1 MKSLICLLSIFLF
14 VCIPW
19 SLAVPVVQASSSDHP
34 NNAQPVTILGIG
46 GMGGAVL
53 QCLQKTNTVHA
64 WNRGK
69 EKLHSVVE
77 QYPET
82 VQVHDRASD
91 AVRASD
97 VTLII
102 IDDWSG
108 ILELI
113 DSVNTMDA
121 GAAWHNKTVVLF
133 STYSPTD
140 IQKLVTASTQQHH
153 HKVVVGGAI
162 VGVPQTICTDQALIL
177 TSHANEG
184 ASIITNLLQ
193 PLGRVVAFTNDVGLA
208 ALANMALILVI
219 TFGIA
224 GQELAQFIFRKY
236 GVDEYFNQ
244 MFESIA
250 AQVAPLYIKMLLPL
264 VSKAITNR
272 EYEDSYVPVAVFR
285 KVIQMHADFIG
296 DLGIANDTFLASYL
310 FYLKKVSE
318 DSYLPAAW
326 VEEAS
331 AGEEQFKDDEL

>member
-1 MKSLICLLSIFLF
+1 LLATL
-14 VCIPW
+14 
-19 SLAVPVVQASSSDHP
+19 LVVQASPSTTDAHHRRESV
-34 NNAQPVTILGIG
+34 VTILGIG

-69 EKLHSVVE
+69 EKLQSVAE

-97 VTLII
+97 VTLIV

-108 ILELI
+108 ILELM
-113 DSVNTMDA
+113 DNVNQMDA
-121 GAAWHNKTVVLF
+121 GAWHNKTVVLF

-140 IQKLVTASTQQHH
+140 IQKLVASSVQQSHKSN
-153 HKVVVGGAI
+153 KVVVGGAI

-177 TSHANEG
+177 TSHSNEG
-184 ASIITNLLQ
+184 ASIITNILQ

-236 GVDEYFNQ
+236 GVDEYFKQ
-244 MFESIA
+244 TYESIA
-250 AQVAPLYIKMLLPL
+250 GQVAPIYIKMLLPL

-272 EYEDSYVPVAVFR
+272 EYEGSYVPVAVFR
-285 KVIQMHADFIG
+285 KVLQMYADFID

-318 DSYLPAAW
+318 GSCLPAAW

-331 AGEEQFKDDEL
+331 AGEEQYKDDEL